1 VVSHDV
7 TFGIELKIIYLIF
20 GIVILI
26 SYIRGIKIK
35 LKIMMDTI
43 TLKDFVT
50 IDGEK
55 YWHYTF
61 GGKYTSTKFVTIQG
75 INYYNS
81 NKPSEVVIDA

>member
-1 VVSHDV
+1 
-7 TFGIELKIIYLIF
+7 
-20 GIVILI
+20 
-26 SYIRGIKIK
+26 
-35 LKIMMDTI
+35 MMDTI